1 MQLKYKIM
9 DKFNHRIILVL
20 CSVFLLASNSYAE
33 MAPDQP
39 TVLITG
45 SNRGLGLEFARIYAE
60 QGWNVIA
67 TCRNPSAA
75 TELNSLGE
83 KFDHLQIETL
93 DVTREEQ
100 VEKLAQAYADQP
112 IDVLL
117 NNAAI
122 YGDLQKQTFGTF
134 DYAELE
140 AVFDVNTIG
149 VLRVSE
155 QFLDNVLA
163 SEQKKI
169 INLGGGMA
177 TQTIG
182 SMFAGHYFIKM
193 SKAASMM
200 SLGIMQRENMESGL
214 IVTMISPGRPDTQL
228 RRDSGWTGET
238 TPVAESAALV
248 VERIAL
254 LDDST
259 KGKVVNHDGKI
270 VPW

>member
-1 MQLKYKIM
+1 MMNIK
-9 DKFNHRIILVL
+9 NRIILSL
-20 CSVFLLASNSYAE
+20 CALVLLATNTA
-33 MAPDQP
+33 AAFDPGQP

-45 SNRGLGLEFARIYAE
+45 ANRGLGLEFSRIYAE

-75 TELNSLGE
+75 IELAELAARY
-83 KFDHLQIETL
+83 DRVQIETL
-93 DVTREEQ
+93 DVTSGEQ
-100 VEKLAQAYADQP
+100 VQQLAQSYAEQP
-112 IDVLL
+112 VDVLL

-122 YGDLQKQTFGTF
+122 YGDLQKQSFGTF
-134 DYAELE
+134 DFDELE

-155 QFLDNVLA
+155 AFLGNVLA

-177 TQTIG
+177 TQTVG
-182 SMFAGHYFIKM
+182 SMFPGHYFIKM

-200 SLGIMQRENMESGL
+200 SLGIMQRENMKSGL
-214 IVTMISPGRPDTQL
+214 IVAMVSPGRPDTQL
-228 RRDSGWTGET
+228 RRDSGWTGKT
-238 TPVAESAALV
+238 TPVAQSAALV

-259 KGKVVNHDGKI
+259 RGKVVNYDGEI

>member
-1 MQLKYKIM
+1 MAKL
-9 DKFNHRIILVL
+9 NHCIIVLL
-20 CSVFLLASNSYAE
+20 CSAFLLATDALAE

-75 TELNSLGE
+75 AELSSLAE
-83 KFDHLQIETL
+83 KFDRLQVETL
-93 DVTREEQ
+93 DVTSDEQ
-100 VEKLAQAYADQP
+100 VEILARTYADQP

-134 DYAELE
+134 DYDELM
-140 AVFDVNTIG
+140 DVINVNAAG

-155 QFLDNVLA
+155 AFIDNVLA

-182 SMFAGHYFIKM
+182 SLFPGHYFIKM
-193 SKAASMM
+193 SKSASMM
-200 SLGIMQRENMESGL
+200 SMGILQRENMKNGL
-214 IVTMISPGRPDTQL
+214 IVTMISPGQPDTQL
-228 RRDSGWTGET
+228 RKDSGWTGRT
-238 TPVAESAALV
+238 MPVEESAALV

-270 VPW
+270 LPW